1 MLMNNREWSVNSMR
15 LNILGMNGPFPAPGG
30 ATSGYL
36 LTSGTAAL
44 ALDLGSGTLS
54 RLTALTAPETL
65 AALLLTHWHYDH
77 CADVLP
83 LIYRLEACAQQPLH
97 IYAPVDE
104 TSLVRKAVQ
113 ACSKIVLHDV
123 APEEQF
129 RIPDSEFR
137 ISAHTAR
144 HPVPALMYRIGA
156 EGKTFCYTG
165 DTNMVEGLADFARD
179 ADFLLADGLFPDEI
193 WAEAKPHLS
202 ARHVAQLAQ
211 DAGAKRFVITHL
223 NPAIAPETL
232 LRQAREVRIDAL
244 LARCGDH
251 YDI

>member
-1 MLMNNREWSVNSMR
+1 MLVNNREWSVTPMR
-15 LNILGMNGPFPAPGG
+15 LTILGMNGPFPAPGG

-36 LTSGTAAL
+36 LTEGSSAL

-54 RLTALTAPETL
+54 RLTALIAPESLT
-65 AALLLTHWHYDH
+65 ALLLTHWHYDH

-83 LIYRLEACAQQPLH
+83 LIYRLEACARQPLH
-97 IYAPVDE
+97 LYAPVDE
-104 TSLVRKAVQ
+104 NALVRRAVR

-123 APEEQF
+123 HPGDSLQLEGF
-129 RIPDSEFR
+129 RVDAYI
-137 ISAHTAR
+137 AR

-165 DTNMVEGLADFARD
+165 DTNTLGGLADFARG
-179 ADFLLADGLFPDEI
+179 ADFLLADGLFPDEA
-193 WAEAKPHLS
+193 WAEGKPHLS
-202 ARHVAQLAQ
+202 ARHAAQLAQ
-211 DAGAKRFVITHL
+211 DAGAARFVITHL
-223 NPAIAPETL
+223 NPAIDPETL
-232 LRQAREVRIDAL
+232 LRQAREVRIDAR

>member
-1 MLMNNREWSVNSMR
+1 MR
-15 LNILGMNGPFPAPGG
+15 MTILGMNGPYPAPGG

-36 LTSGTAAL
+36 LAAGESRI
-44 ALDLGSGTLS
+44 ALDLGSGCLA
-54 RLTALTAPETL
+54 RLTALTPPEELT
-65 AALLLTHWHYDH
+65 ALLLSHWHYDH

-83 LIYRLEACAQQPLH
+83 LIYRLEACATQPLH

-104 TSLVRKAVQ
+104 SSLVRKAVQ
-113 ACSKIVLHDV
+113 SCSKIVLHDI
-123 APEEQF
+123 EN
-129 RIPDSEFR
+129 SEFGIR
-137 ISAHTAR
+137 NSEFQVGDLQIKAYPAR
-144 HPVPALMYRIGA
+144 HPVPAVMYRIEQG
-156 EGKTFCYTG
+156 GKVFCYTG
-165 DTNMVEGLADFARD
+165 DTNTVEGLADFAKE

-223 NPAIAPETL
+223 NPAVAPETL